1 MKHNKNIQ
9 QLEPTDVEL
18 LIMIR
23 KEWETKRDSFGN
35 YDLPS
40 WHYFN
45 GGVTA
50 LDQAIRDLGLGD
62 KK

>member
-1 MKHNKNIQ
+1 MKHNKDIQ

-23 KEWETKRDSFGN
+23 KEWEAKRDALANCFH
-35 YDLPS
+35 S

-50 LDQAIRDLGLGD
+50 LDQVIRDLGLGD
-62 KK
+62 KNE